1 MKIFACFI
9 LSIIFLTGSNIHC
22 QTLVGIGRDF
32 TEFIKAPQS
41 KTASPCNYSMAKD
54 DAIYLSLLYE
64 WPLTLTL
71 PENDVYYRPANE
83 LGHKDYIATILRE
96 ELHKN
101 DINNPRR
108 LEKKIKNIASKLDT
122 LYQQKKDF
130 GWVGIQLSFVK
141 YKNNTNWAIDSIN
154 GQAGDIGI
162 KITFDEAKI
171 QSGIDADTASID
183 ITMTQKPLTK
193 LHINID
199 KLSEILKTEAPLLNK
214 KGNKIKGLDL
224 SKIHNVVDKLVTEN
238 EIPTQIATIHWSLI
252 LKREVNGYALDIK
265 PEVLGEIL
273 RKLNYSNEKEMND
286 SLILANQKFKTEL
299 LSLFRKS
306 Q

>member
-1 MKIFACFI
+1 MKIFAYFI

-22 QTLVGIGRDF
+22 QTLVGTSIDV

-41 KTASPCNYSMAKD
+41 NTASPCNYSMAKD

-71 PENDVYYRPANE
+71 PESDVNYRPVNE

-96 ELHKN
+96 ELHKK

-122 LYQQKKDF
+122 LYQQKKDH
-130 GWVGIQLSFVK
+130 GWVGIHLSFVK
-141 YKNNTNWAIDSIN
+141 NKNYTNWAIDSIN

-162 KITFDEAKI
+162 KITFEEAKI
-171 QSGIDADTASID
+171 QSGMDADTASID

-193 LHINID
+193 LQINID

-224 SKIHNVVDKLVTEN
+224 SKIQNVVDKLVTEN
-238 EIPTQIATIHWSLI
+238 EIPAQRATIHWSLI
-252 LKREVNGYALDIK
+252 LKREVNGLTIEIK
-265 PEVLGEIL
+265 PEVLGEIQG
-273 RKLNYSNEKEMND
+273 KLNYSNEKEIND

-299 LSLFRKS
+299 LSLLRKS

>member
-1 MKIFACFI
+1 M
-9 LSIIFLTGSNIHC
+9 
-22 QTLVGIGRDF
+22 
-32 TEFIKAPQS
+32 
-41 KTASPCNYSMAKD
+41 
-54 DAIYLSLLYE
+54 
-64 WPLTLTL
+64 
-71 PENDVYYRPANE
+71 
-83 LGHKDYIATILRE
+83 
-96 ELHKN
+96 
-101 DINNPRR
+101 
-108 LEKKIKNIASKLDT
+108 
-122 LYQQKKDF
+122 
-130 GWVGIQLSFVK
+130 
-141 YKNNTNWAIDSIN
+141 
-154 GQAGDIGI
+154 
-162 KITFDEAKI
+162 DE
-171 QSGIDADTASID
+171 DTASID

-238 EIPTQIATIHWSLI
+238 EIPTQIATIHWSHI